1 MKNFYPFLHTLL
13 SIPPLLGGIG
23 LLSVFL
29 LCFFMVH
36 VAMLT
41 KRGWQ
46 VSTKPTTK
54 TATPTTTQK
63 PIEPEKKAPATAT
76 PAQEPI
82 YYIVERKQT
91 RKKSR
96 YGEPKEF
103 RFKE

>member
-13 SIPPLLGGIG
+13 SISPLLGGVG
-23 LLSVFL
+23 LLAVFF

-36 VAMLT
+36 VAMLA

-46 VSTKPTTK
+46 VSAKPTK

-63 PIEPEKKAPATAT
+63 PIESEKKAPVPATS
-76 PAQEPI
+76 AQEPI

-96 YGEPKEF
+96 YSEPKEF